1 MAEHGVAIAQ
11 QHGHGTRA
19 GVVPNVS
26 HEHSGHRCSWGE
38 CIYHQGPLD
47 EEAPG
52 SPRPLAGLRVS
63 PRKLQDADRSGPG
76 WGTCA
81 SALKPNFG
89 SSPIEAHSLP
99 LAPTLCPFVRE
110 VKLNETDL
118 ESLDRQRLFA
128 VLRAPSLVAV
138 ELNIPQIKSC
148 LARLREK
155 NNTVDYLWKASGGR
169 LPV

>member
-1 MAEHGVAIAQ
+1 
-11 QHGHGTRA
+11 
-19 GVVPNVS
+19 
-26 HEHSGHRCSWGE
+26 
-38 CIYHQGPLD
+38 
-47 EEAPG
+47 
-52 SPRPLAGLRVS
+52 
-63 PRKLQDADRSGPG
+63 
-76 WGTCA
+76 
-81 SALKPNFG
+81 
-89 SSPIEAHSLP
+89 
-99 LAPTLCPFVRE
+99 VRE

-138 ELNIPQIKSC
+138 ELNIPQIESC